1 MQSSSST
8 ASHFDFESFNEPAS
22 SSQRFKQ
29 SSNKR
34 KQSTMSKETGRKR
47 LSRSSQDSFTSDDE
61 SKLSNKLAHSSKPGN
76 RAEKNRSSKKRR
88 KGNDLAKN
96 TSGKN
101 DSGELV
107 SGGSENKM
115 QVAVY
120 KHFPTNSKPNY
131 SDALNLT
138 PLTGSIEE
146 GQKLFG
152 VLIKPIPVS
161 TFMDKYWEQKP
172 IRIQRRFSDYY
183 KDLISTEIIDK
194 MLRENHV
201 EFTKNIDITQYK
213 DGVRETLN
221 PVGRAMPPCV
231 WHYYGEGNSIR
242 ILNPQTFLPAIHSL
256 NATLQEYFQCMI
268 GANVYLTP
276 KNSQGFAPHYDDIEA
291 FVLQVEGKKRW
302 RLYKPKNRSS
312 MLPRESSKNFKQEEI
327 GEPCLDVVLEAGDL
341 LYFPRGYI
349 HQALTLKDYHSLHIT
364 VSAYQKQTFGDLLET
379 LIPMA
384 LKEAINENEI
394 LRRGLPLNI
403 WQRLGVVN
411 SDNYL
416 PEREAIIKSIMKCF
430 DKVCSYVRTDTNLDN
445 AVDQMALRYQH
456 DALPPKLTP
465 DEELRSV
472 YSSKAMVTPSGQVES
487 PYIECHTKIRLIRA
501 NILRMVRHEDEIR
514 VYYSSENSKEYHGF
528 EENFL
533 DIDPTDAP
541 AVEVLI
547 KAYPTFITPDQLQ
560 LEDDDHNLSVAQDLW
575 EKGMLMTEAPLL

>member
-1 MQSSSST
+1 MQSDSST
-8 ASHFDFESFNEPAS
+8 ASHFDFESFIEAS

-29 SSNKR
+29 SSTKR
-34 KQSTMSKETGRKR
+34 KQSVMSKETGRKR
-47 LSRSSQDSFTSDDE
+47 LSRSSQDSLTSEDV
-61 SKLSNKLAHSSKPGN
+61 SKSANKLAHSSKPGN

-88 KGNDLAKN
+88 KGLAKN
-96 TSGKN
+96 GSGKN
-101 DSGELV
+101 DSNESV
-107 SGGSENKM
+107 SGGSENKL
-115 QVAVY
+115 QIAVY

-161 TFMDKYWEQKP
+161 TFMEKYWEQKP

-416 PEREAIIKSIMKCF
+416 PERAAIIKSILKCF
-430 DKVCSYVRTDTNLDN
+430 DRVCNYVRADTNLDN

-472 YSSKAMVTPSGQVES
+472 YSSKVMVTPSGQVES
-487 PYIECHTKIRLIRA
+487 PSIECDTKIRLIRA

-533 DIDPTDAP
+533 DIDPADAP

-560 LEDDDHNLSVAQDLW
+560 LDDDDRNLSVAQDLW
-575 EKGMLMTEAPLL
+575 EKGMLMTEHPLL